1 MAKSS
6 VNVPALCG
14 QLIEDARKGVFK
26 PVYLLMGDEPYYPDL
41 VCSSIIENCVEE
53 SFKDFNEYV
62 FYGADTD
69 ADTVVSA
76 ARQYPMMSDRIL
88 VVVKEAQL
96 MKDIEQLQYY
106 CQQPLDS
113 TVLVVLM
120 HKGRA
125 DSRKAFYKIVQK
137 CGGAIVDSPS
147 LKDYA
152 IADWIVKYFRLRG
165 LTITPDA
172 AALMGESTGTELG
185 TIVVETDKLVKNLPE
200 GVDTVTV
207 ADIEKNV
214 GISRQFSVFELNREL
229 AARNAAKAVRIA
241 TYVGSAARFA
251 MPMAVSVIF
260 SQFYKVLRY
269 GALLQRN
276 PRPSAEEKAVA
287 LAGVNPYFYRDYDM
301 AVRNYPLPKCMK
313 VISILCEY
321 DYKGKGGDGGD
332 MDDGTLLVEMVTKI
346 LNI

>member
-6 VNVPALCG
+6 VQIPALCS
-14 QLIEDARKGVFK
+14 QLAEDARRGVFK

-41 VCSSIIENCVEE
+41 VCSAVVENCVEE
-53 SFKDFNEYV
+53 SFKDFNEYI
-62 FYGADTD
+62 FYGADTT
-69 ADTVVSA
+69 ADNVVSA

-96 MKDIEQLQYY
+96 MKDIETLQYY

-120 HKGRA
+120 HKA
-125 DSRKAFYKIVQK
+125 SVDKRKAFYKSVQK
-137 CGGAIVDSPS
+137 CGGAIVESPP
-147 LKDYA
+147 LRDYE
-152 IADWIVKYFRLRG
+152 IADWIVRYFRSRG
-165 LTITPDA
+165 LNISPEA
-172 AALMGESTGTELG
+172 ASLMGESTGTELS

-207 ADIEKNV
+207 ADVEKNV

-241 TYVGSAARFA
+241 THVGSAARFA

-269 GALLQRN
+269 AALLQRS
-276 PRPSAEEKAVA
+276 PRPSPEEKAEA
-287 LAGVNPYFYRDYDM
+287 LAGVNPYFYRDYDV
-301 AVRNYPLPKCMK
+301 AVRNYPLPKCMQ
-313 VISILCEY
+313 VISILNEY

-332 MDDGTLLVEMVTKI
+332 MDQGTLLVEMVTRI
-346 LNI
+346 LNV

>member
-14 QLIEDARKGVFK
+14 QLIEDARKGAFK

-41 VCSSIIENCVEE
+41 VCSAIIDNCVEE

-96 MKDIEQLQYY
+96 MKDIEPLQYY

-125 DSRKAFYKIVQK
+125 DSRKAFYKSVQK

-152 IADWIVKYFRLRG
+152 IADWIVKYFRSRG

-172 AALMGESTGTELG
+172 AALMGESTGTELS

-207 ADIEKNV
+207 QDIEKNV
-214 GISRQFSVFELNREL
+214 GISKQFSIFELNREL
-229 AARNAAKAVRIA
+229 AARNSAKAVRIA

-276 PRPSAEEKAVA
+276 PRPSAEEKAQV
-287 LAGVNPYFYRDYDM
+287 LSGVNPYFYRDYDV

-313 VISILCEY
+313 VISILSEY

-332 MDDGTLLVEMVTKI
+332 MDAGTLLVEMVTKI
-346 LNI
+346 LNV

>member
-41 VCSSIIENCVEE
+41 VCSAIIDNCVEE

-96 MKDIEQLQYY
+96 MKDIEPLQYY

-125 DSRKAFYKIVQK
+125 DSRKAFYKSVQK

-152 IADWIVKYFRLRG
+152 IADWIVKYFRSRS

-172 AALMGESTGTELG
+172 AALMGESTG
-185 TIVVETDKLVKNLPE
+185 NLPE
-200 GVDTVTV
+200 GVDMVTV
-207 ADIEKNV
+207 QDIEKNV
-214 GISRQFSVFELNREL
+214 GISKQFSVFELNREL

-276 PRPSAEEKAVA
+276 PRPSAEEKAQV
-287 LAGVNPYFYRDYDM
+287 LSGVNPYFYRDYDV
-301 AVRNYPLPKCMK
+301 AVRNYPLPRCMK
-313 VISILCEY
+313 VISILSEY

-332 MDDGTLLVEMVTKI
+332 MDAGTLLVEMVTKI
-346 LNI
+346 LNA

>member
-14 QLIEDARKGVFK
+14 QLVGDARKGVFK

-41 VCSSIIENCVEE
+41 VCSAVQENCVDE

-76 ARQYPMMSDRIL
+76 ARQYPMMSDRTL
-88 VVVKEAQL
+88 VVVKEAQM

-113 TVLVVLM
+113 TVLVVLL
-120 HKGRA
+120 HKGTV
-125 DSRKAFYKIVQK
+125 DKRKAFYKSVQK
-137 CGGAIVDSPS
+137 CGGAIVESPA
-147 LKDYA
+147 LRDYE
-152 IADWIVKYFRLRG
+152 IADWIVRYFRSRG
-165 LTITPDA
+165 LTIAPDA
-172 AALMGESTGTELG
+172 AALMGESTGTELS

-200 GVDTVTV
+200 GVDTVMV
-207 ADIEKNV
+207 QDIEKNV

-251 MPMAVSVIF
+251 MPMAVSVVF

-276 PRPSAEEKAVA
+276 PRPSAEEKALA

-301 AVRNYPLPKCMK
+301 AVRNYPQRVRLQGQGRRRRRHGCRH
-313 VISILCEY
+313 SA
-321 DYKGKGGDGGD
+321 GGDG
-332 MDDGTLLVEMVTKI
+332 
-346 LNI
+346 N

>member
-41 VCSSIIENCVEE
+41 VCSAIIDNCVEE

-96 MKDIEQLQYY
+96 MKDIEPLQYY

-125 DSRKAFYKIVQK
+125 DSRKAFYKSVQK

-152 IADWIVKYFRLRG
+152 IADWIVKYFRSRS

-200 GVDTVTV
+200 GVDMVTV
-207 ADIEKNV
+207 QDIEKNV
-214 GISRQFSVFELNREL
+214 GISKQFSVFELNREL
-229 AARNAAKAVRIA
+229 AARNAAKTVRIA

-276 PRPSAEEKAVA
+276 PRPSAEEKAQV
-287 LAGVNPYFYRDYDM
+287 LSGVNPYFYRDYDV
-301 AVRNYPLPKCMK
+301 AVRNYPLPRCMK
-313 VISILCEY
+313 VISILSEY

-332 MDDGTLLVEMVTKI
+332 MDAGTLLVEMVTKI
-346 LNI
+346 LNA

>member
-6 VNVPALCG
+6 VQIPALCAE
-14 QLIEDARKGVFK
+14 L
-26 PVYLLMGDEPYYPDL
+26 
-41 VCSSIIENCVEE
+41 VEE
-53 SFKDFNEYV
+53 SFKDFNEYI

-76 ARQYPMMSDRIL
+76 ARQYPMMSERIL
-88 VVVKEAQL
+88 VVVKEAQM
-96 MKDIEQLQYY
+96 MKDIETLQYY

-113 TVLVVLM
+113 AVLVVLL
-120 HKGRA
+120 HKGA
-125 DSRKAFYKIVQK
+125 VDKRKAFYKSVQK
-137 CGGAIVDSPS
+137 CGGAIVESPS
-147 LKDYA
+147 LRDYE
-152 IADWIVKYFRLRG
+152 IADWIVRYYRSRG
-165 LTITPDA
+165 LNISPEA
-172 AALMGESTGTELG
+172 ATLMGESTGTELG

-207 ADIEKNV
+207 EDVEKNV

-229 AARNAAKAVRIA
+229 ADRNAAKAVRIA
-241 TYVGSAARFA
+241 THIGSAARFA

-269 GALLQRN
+269 AALLQRN
-276 PRPSAEEKAVA
+276 PRPSGEEKAAA

-301 AVRNYPLPKCMK
+301 AVRNYPLPKCMQ
-313 VISILCEY
+313 VISILNEY

-332 MDDGTLLVEMVTKI
+332 MDAGTLLVEMVTKI
-346 LNI
+346 LNV

>member
-6 VNVPALCG
+6 VQIPALCAE
-14 QLIEDARKGVFK
+14 LVEDARKGIFK

-41 VCSSIIENCVEE
+41 VCSAVVENCVEE
-53 SFKDFNEYV
+53 SFKDFNEYI

-76 ARQYPMMSDRIL
+76 ARQYPMMSERIL

-96 MKDIEQLQYY
+96 MKDIETLQYY

-113 TVLVVLM
+113 TVLVVLL
-120 HKGRA
+120 HKGA
-125 DSRKAFYKIVQK
+125 VDKRKAFYKSVQK
-137 CGGAIVDSPS
+137 CGGAIVESPS
-147 LKDYA
+147 LRDYE
-152 IADWIVKYFRLRG
+152 IADWIVRYYRSRG
-165 LTITPDA
+165 LNISPEA
-172 AALMGESTGTELG
+172 ATLMGESTGTELG
-185 TIVVETDKLVKNLPE
+185 TIVVETDKLIKNLPE
-200 GVDTVTV
+200 EVDTVTV
-207 ADIEKNV
+207 EDVEKNV

-241 TYVGSAARFA
+241 THIGSAARFA

-269 GALLQRN
+269 AALLQRN
-276 PRPSAEEKAVA
+276 PRPSGEEKAAA

-301 AVRNYPLPKCMK
+301 AVRNYPLPKCMQ
-313 VISILCEY
+313 VISILNEY

-332 MDDGTLLVEMVTKI
+332 MDAGTLLVEMVTRI
-346 LNI
+346 LNV

>member
-6 VNVPALCG
+6 VNIPALCG
-14 QLIEDARKGVFK
+14 QLVEDARKGVFK

-41 VCSSIIENCVEE
+41 VCAAVQQYCVEE

-62 FYGADTD
+62 YYGAETD
-69 ADTVVSA
+69 ADTVVSS
-76 ARQYPMMSDRIL
+76 ARQYPMMSDRTL
-88 VVVKEAQL
+88 VVVKEAQM

-113 TVLVVLM
+113 TVLVVLL
-120 HKGRA
+120 HKGTV
-125 DSRKAFYKIVQK
+125 DKRKAFYKSVQK
-137 CGGAIVDSPS
+137 CGGVIVESPA
-147 LKDYA
+147 LRDYE
-152 IADWIVKYFRLRG
+152 ITDWIVRYFRSRG
-165 LTITPDA
+165 LNIAPDA
-172 AALMGESTGTELG
+172 ASLMGESTGTDLG
-185 TIVVETDKLVKNLPE
+185 TIVVETDKMVKNLPE
-200 GVDTVTV
+200 GADTVTV
-207 ADIEKNV
+207 EDVEKNV

-251 MPMAVSVIF
+251 MPMAVSVVF

-269 GALLQRN
+269 AALLQRT
-276 PRPSAEEKAVA
+276 PRPSAEEKSAA

-301 AVRNYPLPKCMK
+301 AVRNYPLPKCMQ
-313 VISILCEY
+313 VISILKEY

-332 MDDGTLLVEMVTKI
+332 MDQGTLLVEMVTKI
-346 LNI
+346 LNV

>member
-1 MAKSS
+1 MAKST

-14 QLIEDARKGVFK
+14 QLVEEARRGVFR

-41 VCSSIIENCVEE
+41 VCSAVMENCVEE

-69 ADTVVSA
+69 ADAVVSA

-113 TVLVVLM
+113 TVLVVLL
-120 HKGRA
+120 HKGSV
-125 DSRKAFYKIVQK
+125 DKRKAFYKGVQK
-137 CGGAIVDSPS
+137 CGGAIVESPS
-147 LKDYA
+147 LRDYEL
-152 IADWIVKYFRLRG
+152 ADWIMKYFSGRG
-165 LTITPDA
+165 LHISPEA
-172 AALMGESTGTELG
+172 ASLMGESTGTELG

-207 ADIEKNV
+207 ADVEKNV

-241 TYVGSAARFA
+241 THIGSAARFA
-251 MPMAVSVIF
+251 MPMAVSAVF

-276 PRPSAEEKAVA
+276 PRPSAEEKAAA

-313 VISILCEY
+313 VISILGEY

-332 MDDGTLLVEMVTKI
+332 MDAGTLLIEMVTKI
-346 LNI
+346 LNV

>member
-1 MAKSS
+1 MARST
-6 VNVPALCG
+6 VNIPALCG
-14 QLIEDARKGVFK
+14 QLVEDARKGVFK

-41 VCSSIIENCVEE
+41 VCSAVIENCVEE
-53 SFKDFNEYV
+53 SFKDFNEYIY
-62 FYGADTD
+62 YGADTD
-69 ADTVVSA
+69 AETVVSA

-120 HKGRA
+120 HKGSA
-125 DSRKAFYKIVQK
+125 DKRKAFYKSVQK

-147 LKDYA
+147 LRDYE
-152 IADWIVKYFRLRG
+152 IADWIVKYFRSRG
-165 LTITPDA
+165 LHISPEA
-172 AALMGESTGTELG
+172 ASLMGESTGTELS

-207 ADIEKNV
+207 SDIEKNV
-214 GISRQFSVFELNREL
+214 GINRLFSVFELNHEL

-251 MPMAVSVIF
+251 MPMAVSVVF

-276 PRPSAEEKAVA
+276 PRPSPEEKAAA
-287 LAGVNPYFYRDYDM
+287 LAGM

-313 VISILCEY
+313 VISILSEY

-332 MDDGTLLVEMVTKI
+332 MDAGTLLVEMVTKI
-346 LNI
+346 LNV

>member
-6 VNVPALCG
+6 VQIPALCS
-14 QLIEDARKGVFK
+14 QLAEDARRGVFK

-41 VCSSIIENCVEE
+41 VCDAVMANCVEE
-53 SFKDFNEYV
+53 GFKDFNEYI
-62 FYGADTD
+62 FYGADTT
-69 ADTVVSA
+69 ADNVVSA

-96 MKDIEQLQYY
+96 MKDIETLQYY

-120 HKGRA
+120 HKA
-125 DSRKAFYKIVQK
+125 SVDKRKAFYKSVQK
-137 CGGAIVDSPS
+137 CGGAIVESPS
-147 LKDYA
+147 LRDYE
-152 IADWIVKYFRLRG
+152 IADWIVRYFRSRG
-165 LTITPDA
+165 LNISPEA
-172 AALMGESTGTELG
+172 ASLMGESTGTELS
-185 TIVVETDKLVKNLPE
+185 TIVVETDKLVKNLAE
-200 GVDTVTV
+200 GVYTVTV
-207 ADIEKNV
+207 ADVEKNV

-241 TYVGSAARFA
+241 THVGSAARFA

-269 GALLQRN
+269 AALLQRS
-276 PRPSAEEKAVA
+276 PRPSPEEKAEA
-287 LAGVNPYFYRDYDM
+287 LAGVNPYFYRDYDV
-301 AVRNYPLPKCMK
+301 AVRNYPLPKCMQ
-313 VISILCEY
+313 VISILNEY

-332 MDDGTLLVEMVTKI
+332 MDQGTLLVEMVTRI
-346 LNI
+346 LNV

>member
-41 VCSSIIENCVEE
+41 VCSAIIDNCVEE

-96 MKDIEQLQYY
+96 MKDIEPLQYY

-125 DSRKAFYKIVQK
+125 DSRKAFYKSVQK

-152 IADWIVKYFRLRG
+152 IADWIVKYFSSRG

-207 ADIEKNV
+207 QDIEKNV
-214 GISRQFSVFELNREL
+214 GISKQFSVFELNREL

-276 PRPSAEEKAVA
+276 PRPSAEEKAQV
-287 LAGVNPYFYRDYDM
+287 LSGVNPYFYRDYDV
-301 AVRNYPLPKCMK
+301 AVRNYPLPRCMK
-313 VISILCEY
+313 VISILSEY

-332 MDDGTLLVEMVTKI
+332 MDAGTLLVEMVTKI
-346 LNI
+346 LNA

>member
-6 VNVPALCG
+6 VQIPALCS
-14 QLIEDARKGVFK
+14 QLAEDARRGVFK

-41 VCSSIIENCVEE
+41 VCDAVMANCVEE
-53 SFKDFNEYV
+53 GFKDFNEYI
-62 FYGADTD
+62 FYGADTT
-69 ADTVVSA
+69 ADNVVSA

-96 MKDIEQLQYY
+96 MKDIETLQYY

-120 HKGRA
+120 HKA
-125 DSRKAFYKIVQK
+125 TVDKRKAFYKSVQK
-137 CGGAIVDSPS
+137 CGGVIVESPS
-147 LKDYA
+147 LRDYE
-152 IADWIVKYFRLRG
+152 IADWIVRYFRSRG
-165 LTITPDA
+165 LNISPEA
-172 AALMGESTGTELG
+172 ASLMGESTGTELS

-207 ADIEKNV
+207 ADVEKNV

-241 TYVGSAARFA
+241 THVGSAARFA

-269 GALLQRN
+269 AALLQRS
-276 PRPSAEEKAVA
+276 PRPSPEEKAEA
-287 LAGVNPYFYRDYDM
+287 LAGVNPYFYRDYDV
-301 AVRNYPLPKCMK
+301 AVRNYPLPKCMQ
-313 VISILCEY
+313 VISILNEY

-332 MDDGTLLVEMVTKI
+332 MDQGTLLVEMVTRI
-346 LNI
+346 LNV

>member
-6 VNVPALCG
+6 VQIPALCA
-14 QLIEDARKGVFK
+14 QLAEDARKGVFK

-41 VCSSIIENCVEE
+41 VCEAVMENCVEE

-62 FYGADTD
+62 FYGADTT
-69 ADTVVSA
+69 ADNVVSA

-96 MKDIEQLQYY
+96 MKDIETLQYY

-120 HKGRA
+120 HKA
-125 DSRKAFYKIVQK
+125 AVDKRKAFYKSVQK
-137 CGGAIVDSPS
+137 CGGAIVESPS
-147 LKDYA
+147 LRDYE
-152 IADWIVKYFRLRG
+152 IADWIVRYYRSRG
-165 LTITPDA
+165 LNISPEA
-172 AALMGESTGTELG
+172 ASLMGESTGTELS

-207 ADIEKNV
+207 EDVEKNV
-214 GISRQFSVFELNREL
+214 GISRQFSVFELSREL

-241 TYVGSAARFA
+241 THIGSAARFA
-251 MPMAVSVIF
+251 MPMAVSVVF

-269 GALLQRN
+269 GALLQRS
-276 PRPSAEEKAVA
+276 PRPSPEEKAEA
-287 LAGVNPYFYRDYDM
+287 LAGVNPYFYRDYDV
-301 AVRNYPLPKCMK
+301 AVRNYPLPKCMQ
-313 VISILCEY
+313 VISILNEY

-332 MDDGTLLVEMVTKI
+332 MDQGTLLVEMVTRI
-346 LNI
+346 LNV

>member
-1 MAKSS
+1 MARSS

-14 QLIEDARKGVFK
+14 QLAEDARKGVFK

-41 VCSSIIENCVEE
+41 VCSAVMENCVEE

-69 ADTVVSA
+69 AETVVSA

-96 MKDIEQLQYY
+96 MKDLEPLQYY

-120 HKGRA
+120 HKGTA
-125 DSRKAFYKIVQK
+125 DKRKAFYKSVQK
-137 CGGAIVDSPS
+137 CGGAIVESPS
-147 LKDYA
+147 LKDYE
-152 IADWIVKYFRLRG
+152 IANWIVNYFRGRG
-165 LTITPDA
+165 LKISPEA
-172 AALMGESTGTELG
+172 ASLMGESTGTELG
-185 TIVVETDKLVKNLPE
+185 TIVVETDKLVRNLPV

-207 ADIEKNV
+207 EDVEKNV
-214 GISRQFSVFELNREL
+214 GISRQFSVFELGREL
-229 AARNAAKAVRIA
+229 TAHNAAKAVRIA

-269 GALLQRN
+269 GLLLQRN
-276 PRPSAEEKAVA
+276 PRPSPEEKAAA
-287 LAGVNPYFYRDYDM
+287 LAKVNPYFYRDYDI
-301 AVRNYPLPKCMK
+301 AVRNYPPAKCMK
-313 VISILCEY
+313 VISILNEY

-332 MDDGTLLVEMVTKI
+332 MDAGTLLVEMVTKI

>member
-41 VCSSIIENCVEE
+41 VCSAIIDNCVEE

-96 MKDIEQLQYY
+96 MKDIEPLQYY

-120 HKGRA
+120 HKSRA
-125 DSRKAFYKIVQK
+125 DSRKAFYKSVQK

-152 IADWIVKYFRLRG
+152 IADWIVKYFRSRG
-165 LTITPDA
+165 LTISPDA

-207 ADIEKNV
+207 QDIEKNV
-214 GISRQFSVFELNREL
+214 GISKQFSVFELNREL

-276 PRPSAEEKAVA
+276 PRPSAEEKAQA
-287 LAGVNPYFYRDYDM
+287 LSGVNPYFYRDYDV
-301 AVRNYPLPKCMK
+301 AVRNYPLPRCMK
-313 VISILCEY
+313 VISILSEY

-332 MDDGTLLVEMVTKI
+332 MDPGTLLVEMVTKI
-346 LNI
+346 LNT

>member
-26 PVYLLMGDEPYYPDL
+26 PMYLLMGDEPYYPDL
-41 VCSSIIENCVEE
+41 VCSAIIDNCVEE

-96 MKDIEQLQYY
+96 MKDIEPLQYY

-125 DSRKAFYKIVQK
+125 DSRKAFYKSVQK

-152 IADWIVKYFRLRG
+152 IADWIVKYFRSRS

-200 GVDTVTV
+200 GVDMVTV
-207 ADIEKNV
+207 QDIEKNV
-214 GISRQFSVFELNREL
+214 GISKQFSVFELNREL

-251 MPMAVSVIF
+251 MPMAVSVII

-276 PRPSAEEKAVA
+276 PRPSAEEKAQV
-287 LAGVNPYFYRDYDM
+287 LSGVNPYFYRDYDV
-301 AVRNYPLPKCMK
+301 AVRNYPLPRCMK
-313 VISILCEY
+313 VISILSEY

-332 MDDGTLLVEMVTKI
+332 MDAGTLLVEMVTKI
-346 LNI
+346 LNA

>member
-6 VNVPALCG
+6 ANIPALCA
-14 QLIEDARKGVFK
+14 QLVEDARSGVFK

-41 VCSSIIENCVEE
+41 VCSAVIGNCVEE
-53 SFKDFNEYV
+53 SFKDFNEYI

-76 ARQYPMMSDRIL
+76 ARQYPMMSDRTL

-96 MKDIEQLQYY
+96 MKDIEMLQYY

-113 TVLVVLM
+113 TVLVVLL
-120 HKGRA
+120 HKA
-125 DSRKAFYKIVQK
+125 TVDKRKAFYKSVQK
-137 CGGAIVDSPS
+137 CGGAIVESPS
-147 LKDYA
+147 LRDYE
-152 IADWIVKYFRLRG
+152 ITDWIIRYYRSRG
-165 LTITPDA
+165 LNIAPEA
-172 AALMGESTGTELG
+172 ASLMGESTGTELS

-207 ADIEKNV
+207 EDVEKNV

-241 TYVGSAARFA
+241 THIGSAARFA

-269 GALLQRN
+269 AALLQRN
-276 PRPSAEEKAVA
+276 PRPSGEEKAAA
-287 LAGVNPYFYRDYDM
+287 LAGVPPYFYRDYDV
-301 AVRNYPLPKCMK
+301 AVRNYPLQKCIQ
-313 VISILCEY
+313 VISILNEY

-332 MDDGTLLVEMVTKI
+332 IDQGTLLVEMVTKI
-346 LNI
+346 LNV

>member
-41 VCSSIIENCVEE
+41 VCSAIIDNCVEE

-96 MKDIEQLQYY
+96 MKDIEPLQYY

-125 DSRKAFYKIVQK
+125 DSRKAFYKSVQK

-152 IADWIVKYFRLRG
+152 IADWIVKYFRSRS

-207 ADIEKNV
+207 QDIEKNV
-214 GISRQFSVFELNREL
+214 GISKQFSVFELNREL
-229 AARNAAKAVRIA
+229 AARNAAKTVRIA

-276 PRPSAEEKAVA
+276 PRPSAEEKAQV
-287 LAGVNPYFYRDYDM
+287 LSGVNPYFYRDYDV
-301 AVRNYPLPKCMK
+301 AVRNYPLPRCMK
-313 VISILCEY
+313 VISILSEY

-332 MDDGTLLVEMVTKI
+332 MDAGTLLVEMVTKI
-346 LNI
+346 LNA